1 MTGENGFD
9 VKTSGSK
16 PLGLWMC
23 VALVVGNMIG
33 SGVFMLPASLAP
45 YGWNAVFAWLI
56 TIAGA
61 LCLALVFARLAQ
73 AFPRAGGPFAYTEE
87 AFGRPAGFLVA
98 WSYWI
103 SVWVSNAALAIAAVS
118 YMSVFFPALAKTPAL
133 AAAVTVGVVWIAT
146 AINCA
151 GARSA
156 GWTQL
161 LTTILK
167 LFPLVAV
174 AGLAGL
180 VLLRKGEGAVMPFEP
195 SALSASGIT
204 AAGALTLWAMLGVES
219 ATIPAEQVDQPARN
233 IPRSTL
239 FGTAFTGVIYLVVSA
254 GVLLLTPVAV
264 LKGSNAPLVDFVAYH
279 GGGDLRLVLAA
290 FAAISALGALN
301 GWVLLQGE
309 MPAAMAREGVF
320 PAWMGKANAAGTPV
334 RAHLLSSGLVTILVL
349 TNYAKSLADAF
360 TFMALLST
368 ASSLFAY
375 LFCSLAVL
383 KLGRAG
389 KMPMSW
395 GLAVVAGLA
404 AIYSAWTFYGAGW
417 SVTLWGLVLLA
428 AGAPLYVWMRRVARR
443 ASEVGE

>member
-1 MTGENGFD
+1 
-9 VKTSGSK
+9 
-16 PLGLWMC
+16 MC

-56 TIAGA
+56 TIGGA
-61 LCLALVFARLAQ
+61 MCLALVFARLAQ

-103 SVWVSNAALAIAAVS
+103 SVWVANAAIAIAAVS
-118 YMSVFFPALAKTPAL
+118 YASVFVPALAKTPGL
-133 AAAVTVGVVWIAT
+133 AALVTVAVVWAVT
-146 AINCA
+146 AINCV
-151 GARSA
+151 GARAA

-161 LTTILK
+161 LTTVLK
-167 LFPLVAV
+167 LLPLAAV

-180 VLLRKGEGAVMPFEP
+180 VLLRKGPAAVAPFEP
-195 SALSASGIT
+195 SALSASGVT
-204 AAGALTLWAMLGVES
+204 AAAALTLWALLGVES
-219 ATIPAEQVDQPARN
+219 ATIPAEQVDRPQRT
-233 IPRSTL
+233 IPRATL
-239 FGTAFTGVIYLVVSA
+239 LGAAFTGLVYLLVSS

-264 LKGSNAPLVDFVAYH
+264 LQTSNAPLADFVTFH
-279 GGGDLRLVLAA
+279 GGGDLRLLLAA
-290 FAAISALGALN
+290 FASISALGALN

-309 MPAAMAREGVF
+309 LPAAMARDGVF
-320 PAWMGKANAAGTPV
+320 PAWMAKTSTNGTPV

-349 TNYAKSLADAF
+349 ANYAKSLADAF

-383 KLGRAG
+383 KLGREG
-389 KMPMSW
+389 RMPLSP
-395 GLAVVAGLA
+395 GLAIVAGVA

-417 SVTLWGLVLLA
+417 SVTGWGLVLLA
-428 AGAPLYVWMRRVARR
+428 AGAPLYVWMRRVGRR
-443 ASEVGE
+443 PSESVE

>member
-1 MTGENGFD
+1 
-9 VKTSGSK
+9 
-16 PLGLWMC
+16 MC

-45 YGWNAVFAWLI
+45 YGWNAVVAWLV
-56 TIAGA
+56 TIGGA
-61 LCLALVFARLAQ
+61 MCLALVFARLAQ
-73 AFPRAGGPFAYTEE
+73 AFPRAGGPFTYTEE

-103 SVWVSNAALAIAAVS
+103 SVWVANAAIAIAAVS
-118 YMSVFFPALAKTPAL
+118 YASVFVPALAKMPGL
-133 AAAVTVGVVWIAT
+133 AALVTVAVVWLVT
-146 AINCA
+146 AINCV
-151 GARSA
+151 GARAA

-161 LTTILK
+161 WTTVLK
-167 LFPLVAV
+167 LLPLAAV

-180 VLLRKGEGAVMPFEP
+180 ILLRKGPAAIAQFEP
-195 SALSASGIT
+195 SALSASGVT
-204 AAGALTLWAMLGVES
+204 AAAALTLWALLGVES
-219 ATIPAEQVDQPARN
+219 ATIPAEQVDRPQRT
-233 IPRSTL
+233 IPRATL
-239 FGTAFTGVIYLVVSA
+239 LGAAFTGLVYLLVSS

-264 LKGSNAPLVDFVAYH
+264 LQTSNAPLADFVAFH

-290 FAAISALGALN
+290 FASISALGALN

-309 MPAAMAREGVF
+309 LPAAMAREGVF
-320 PAWMGKANAAGTPV
+320 PAWMAKTSANGTPV

-383 KLGRAG
+383 KLGREG
-389 KMPMSW
+389 RMPLSR
-395 GLAVVAGLA
+395 GLAVVAAVA
-404 AIYSAWTFYGAGW
+404 ALYSGWTFYGAGW
-417 SVTLWGLVLLA
+417 SVTFWGLVLLA
-428 AGAPLYVWMRRVARR
+428 VGGPVYLWMRHVGRQT
-443 ASEVGE
+443 SEPLP